1 MTGEM
6 AMGLSFLVR
15 NKRTTFPTWVQKG
28 ALFGKA
34 DRQISSFGSLEE
46 LPTEMLFIRKGAS
59 LKKIFFFKFY
69 SQVFS

>member
-15 NKRTTFPTWVQKG
+15 NKRTTFPTWLQKG

-46 LPTEMLFIRKGAS
+46 FPTEMFIRKGAS
-59 LKKIFFFKFY
+59 LKKFFF
-69 SQVFS
+69 